1 MGLIQE
7 FKTFALKG
15 NVVDMAVGIVIG
27 AAFTK
32 IVNSLV
38 GDILMPPLGAIAG
51 GDSFADQFLW
61 LGGGDAPATLELAR
75 ASGKAFIAWGQFIQI
90 VIEFVIVAFA
100 LFIVVKLMNQARD
113 YFDGTKPKDAPLP
126 PEAPEDVKLLREI
139 RDTLRMRNFTG

>member
-38 GDILMPPLGAIAG
+38 GDILMPPIGAM
-51 GDSFADQFLW
+51 
-61 LGGGDAPATLELAR
+61 
-75 ASGKAFIAWGQFIQI
+75 ASGKSFAGSFVWLGSGEKPVSLEAARGTGEAFLAWGQFVQTT
-90 VIEFVIVAFA
+90 IEFFIVAVA
-100 LFIVVKLMNQARD
+100 LFLVVKLMNQAREM
-113 YFDGTKPKDAPLP
+113 FDSDKATPPP
-126 PEAPEDVKLLREI
+126 PETPEDIKLLRDI
-139 RDTLRMRNFTG
+139 RDALQARRV